1 MLISYIF
8 HTNWFNSLFFPIC
21 YVQITRIEYVHSKGY
36 LHRDIKPDNF
46 LMGLGRKANQV
57 TIIVLLASCWTF
69 PSMYYLLLSIMVP
82 LVWFLPGLHNWF
94 RASKTVSGL
103 HNPSSHSLQV
113 VPQPIVVTNFEK
125 NCLERTPPPPSLSLF
140 PSDPLEIF
148 RNVANKCNS
157 QGEQKLNRNCSI
169 CKLQYS
175 SWDW

>member
-103 HNPSSHSLQV
+103 HNPSPHSLQV
-113 VPQPIVVTNFEK
+113 VPQPIVMTNFEK
-125 NCLERTPPPPSLSLF
+125 ICLERTTPHPLCHFSLLI
-140 PSDPLEIF
+140 LW
-148 RNVANKCNS
+148 K
-157 QGEQKLNRNCSI
+157 
-169 CKLQYS
+169 YS
-175 SWDW
+175 EFC